1 MAEFIWRAIERSG
14 RTQHGRL
21 DAANAPQAA
30 LQLRS
35 RGLVPVSIEAAG
47 AAPAAGAGG
56 VGGAAGSSPWSLSI
70 GRKASISAP
79 DILSV
84 TTELSIMLR
93 AGLPLAHALRLL
105 LDMGHKPALRS
116 LIQEILDDVKG
127 GAPLSRALARHHPL
141 FSEFYVSMVRAGE
154 AGGQLAVALER
165 LVGHME
171 RIAAMRE
178 NVVSAATY
186 PAILLG
192 VSVISVIGMI
202 GFVVPQFEKLFV
214 DLGDAIPFA
223 TRMVL
228 MLSRVFRDWG
238 VLIAIVTALAVWAGW
253 RWAHTPAGHTW
264 LQGRLLRLPL
274 VGKLLL
280 DFQLT
285 VFSRTM
291 GTLVGG
297 GVSLLAAIDIAISTV
312 TSPPVRQ
319 ALLGMAPSIKVGGRL
334 AQALS
339 DTRQFEPLAVNLV
352 RVGEE
357 TGRLGPMLLELA
369 QLLDRRV
376 ETGVRRLLTLL
387 EPALILLLGGLIA
400 TIIVSILLGI
410 LAINDLAV

>member
-1 MAEFIWRAIERSG
+1 MAEFVWRASDASG
-14 RTQHGRL
+14 RTQHGRV
-21 DAANAPQAA
+21 DAPSAPQAA

-35 RGLVPVSIEAAG
+35 RGLIPLSIEG
-47 AAPAAGAGG
+47 SEPGLRDSGAGQK
-56 VGGAAGSSPWSLSI
+56 GSSQWSMSLRRS
-70 GRKASISAP
+70 AAISGK

-93 AGLPLAHALRLL
+93 AGLPLAYALRLL
-105 LDMGHKPALRS
+105 LEMGHKPALRT
-116 LIQEILDDVKG
+116 LLQDVLDDVKG
-127 GAPLSRALARHHPL
+127 GAPLSRALARHGAQ

-154 AGGQLAVALER
+154 AGGQLAVVLER
-165 LVGHME
+165 LVVHME

-178 NVVSAATY
+178 TVVSAATY

-192 VSVISVIGMI
+192 VSVLSVIGMI
-202 GFVVPQFEKLFV
+202 GFVVPQFEKLFA

-223 TRMVL
+223 TRIVL
-228 MLSRVFRDWG
+228 MLSHVFRQWG
-238 VLIAIVTALAVWAGW
+238 LLIGIVAVVAVWAGT
-253 RWAHTPAGHTW
+253 RWARTSAGHAT
-264 LQGRLLRLPL
+264 LQRRLLGLPLVGRLLR
-274 VGKLLL
+274 

-285 VFSRTM
+285 VFARTM

-297 GVSLLAAIDIAISTV
+297 GVSLLAAIEIAISTV

-319 ALLGMAPSIKVGGRL
+319 AMLGMAPTIKTGGRL
-334 AQALS
+334 AQALA

-357 TGRLGPMLLELA
+357 TGKLGPMLLEVA

>member
-21 DAANAPQAA
+21 EAANAAQAA
-30 LQLRS
+30 LQVRA
-35 RGLVPVSIEAAG
+35 RGLVPLSIEAASG
-47 AAPAAGAGG
+47 TLPAAGA
-56 VGGAAGSSPWSLSI
+56 SRTPSRPWSLSLRR
-70 GRKASISAP
+70 GASISGK

-93 AGLPLAHALRLL
+93 AGLPLAYALRLL
-105 LDMGHKPALRS
+105 LEMGHKPALRD
-116 LIQEILDDVKG
+116 LLQEVLDDVKG
-127 GAPLSRALARHHPL
+127 GAPLSRALSRHGAF

-154 AGGQLAVALER
+154 AGGQLAVVLER

-192 VSVISVIGMI
+192 VSVLSVIGMI
-202 GFVVPQFEKLFV
+202 GFVVPQFEKLFA

-223 TRMVL
+223 TRIVL
-228 MLSRVFRDWG
+228 MLSHVFRQWG
-238 VLIAIVTALAVWAGW
+238 LAIGIVSVVAVWAGM
-253 RWAHTPAGHTW
+253 RWAHTPAGHAR
-264 LQGRLLRLPL
+264 LQSRLLHLPL
-274 VGKLLL
+274 IGKLLR

-285 VFSRTM
+285 VFARTM

-297 GVSLLAAIDIAISTV
+297 GVSLLAAIEIAISTV
-312 TSPPVRQ
+312 TSPPVRT
-319 ALLGMAPSIKVGGRL
+319 AMLGMAPAIKAGGRL
-334 AQALS
+334 AQSLA
-339 DTRQFEPLAVNLV
+339 DTHQFEPLAVNLV

-357 TGRLGPMLLELA
+357 TGKLGPMLLEVA

>member
-1 MAEFIWRAIERSG
+1 MAEFLWRAIERSG
-14 RTQHGRL
+14 RTQQGRL
-21 DAANAPQAA
+21 EAPNAPQAA
-30 LQLRS
+30 SQLRS
-35 RGLVPVSIEAAG
+35 RGLVPVSIEAASAQSLG
-47 AAPAAGAGG
+47 NPAP
-56 VGGAAGSSPWSLSI
+56 
-70 GRKASISAP
+70 SAP
-79 DILSV
+79 LSLKLRRRAGITSKDILSI

-93 AGLPLAHALRLL
+93 AGLPLAYALRLL
-105 LDMGHKPALRS
+105 LEMGHSPALHS
-116 LIQEILDDVKG
+116 LLQQVLDDVKG
-127 GAPLSRALARHHPL
+127 GAPLSRALARHDAQ

-154 AGGQLAVALER
+154 AGGQLAVVLER

-171 RIAAMRE
+171 RLAAMRE

-202 GFVVPQFEKLFV
+202 GFVVPQFEKLFA

-223 TRMVL
+223 TKVVL
-228 MLSRVFRDWG
+228 MLSHVFRQWG
-238 VLIAIVTALAVWAGW
+238 LLIGIVVALLVLAGY
-253 RWAHTPAGHTW
+253 RWSHTPGGHAA

-274 VGKLLL
+274 IGKLLL

-285 VFSRTM
+285 VFARTM

-297 GVSLLAAIDIAISTV
+297 GVSLLAAIEIAQATV

-319 ALLGMAPSIKVGGRL
+319 AMLGMAPSIKGGGRL
-334 AQALS
+334 AQALA

-357 TGRLGPMLLELA
+357 TGRLGPMLLEVA

>member
-1 MAEFIWRAIERSG
+1 MAEFIWRAIDPAG
-14 RTQHGRL
+14 RTQQGRL
-21 DAANAPQAA
+21 EAPAAPQAA

-35 RGLVPVSIEAAG
+35 RGLVPLSIE
-47 AAPAAGAGG
+47 PAAGDLPLT
-56 VGGAAGSSPWSLSI
+56 AAPVPRTGRRSLTLRSNAAI
-70 GRKASISAP
+70 TGK

-84 TTELSIMLR
+84 TTELSIMLK
-93 AGLPLAHALRLL
+93 AGLPLAYALRLL
-105 LDMGHKPALRS
+105 LEMGHKPVLRT
-116 LIQEILDDVKG
+116 LLQEVLDDVKG
-127 GAPLSRALARHHPL
+127 GAALSRALARHPRQ

-154 AGGQLAVALER
+154 AGGQLAVVMER

-192 VSVISVIGMI
+192 VSVLSVIGMI
-202 GFVVPQFEKLFV
+202 GFVVPQFEKLFA

-223 TRMVL
+223 TRIVL
-228 MLSRVFRDWG
+228 MLSHVFRQWG
-238 VLIAIVTALAVWAGW
+238 LLIGIFVVIAFWAGS
-253 RWAHTPAGHTW
+253 RWAHTPAGHASV
-264 LQGRLLRLPL
+264 QNRLLRLPL
-274 VGKLLL
+274 VGRLLL

-285 VFSRTM
+285 VFARTM

-297 GVSLLAAIDIAISTV
+297 GVSLLAAIEIAISTV
-312 TSPPVRQ
+312 TSPPVRS
-319 ALLGMAPSIKVGGRL
+319 AMLGMAPSIKGGGRL
-334 AQALS
+334 TQALAE
-339 DTRQFEPLAVNLV
+339 TRQFEPLAVNLV

-357 TGRLGPMLLELA
+357 TGRLGPMLLEVA

-387 EPALILLLGGLIA
+387 EPALILLLGGIIA

>member
-1 MAEFIWRAIERSG
+1 MAEFIWRAIEPSG
-14 RTQHGRL
+14 KTQHGRL
-21 DAANAPQAA
+21 EAPSASQAT

-35 RGLVPVSIEAAG
+35 RGLVPVSVEAAAG
-47 AAPAAGAGG
+47 ADVEPTQPAAARP
-56 VGGAAGSSPWSLSI
+56 AISFSLRRGERI
-70 GRKASISAP
+70 TGK
-79 DILSV
+79 DILNV
-84 TTELSIMLR
+84 TSELSIMLR
-93 AGLPLAHALRLL
+93 AGLPLAYALRLL
-105 LDMGHKPALRS
+105 LDMGHKPALRV
-116 LIQEILDDVKG
+116 LLQEVLDDVKG
-127 GAPLSRALARHHPL
+127 GAPLSRALARHGAQ

-154 AGGQLAVALER
+154 AGGQLAVVLER
-165 LVGHME
+165 LVAHME
-171 RIAAMRE
+171 RIAEMRE

-192 VSVISVIGMI
+192 VSVVSVIGMI

-223 TRMVL
+223 TKAVL
-228 MLSRVFRDWG
+228 VLSRVFREWG
-238 VLIAIVTALAVWAGW
+238 LLIAILVALVVVGAL
-253 RWAHTPAGHTW
+253 RWSRTPTGHAS
-264 LQGRLLRLPL
+264 LQTRLLKLPL
-274 VGKLLL
+274 VGSLLL

-285 VFSRTM
+285 VFARTL

-297 GVSLLAAIDIAISTV
+297 GVSLLAAIEIAISTV
-312 TSPPVRQ
+312 SSPPVRR
-319 ALLGMAPSIKVGGRL
+319 ALLGMAPAIKGGGRL

-339 DTRQFEPLAVNLV
+339 DTKQFEPLAVNLV

-369 QLLDRRV
+369 KLLDRRV

-410 LAINDLAV
+410 LSINDLAV

>member
-21 DAANAPQAA
+21 DAASAPQAA

-35 RGLVPVSIEAAG
+35 RGLVPLSIEATAG
-47 AAPAAGAGG
+47 AVAGPADSAPRAK
-56 VGGAAGSSPWSLSI
+56 PWALSLRR
-70 GRKASISAP
+70 GASITAK

-93 AGLPLAHALRLL
+93 AGLPLAYALRLL
-105 LDMGHKPALRS
+105 LEMGHKPALRD
-116 LIQEILDDVKG
+116 LLQEVLDDVKG
-127 GAPLSRALARHHPL
+127 GAPLSRALARHGQY

-154 AGGQLAVALER
+154 AGGQLAVVLER

-192 VSVISVIGMI
+192 VSVLSVIGMI
-202 GFVVPQFEKLFV
+202 GFVVPQFEKLFA

-223 TRMVL
+223 TRIVL
-228 MLSRVFRDWG
+228 MLSHVFRNWG
-238 VLIAIVTALAVWAGW
+238 LLIGIVAVVAFWIVN
-253 RWAHTPAGHTW
+253 RWVHTPAGHAA
-264 LQGRLLRLPL
+264 LQARLLRLPL
-274 VGKLLL
+274 VGKLLR

-285 VFSRTM
+285 VFARTM

-297 GVSLLAAIDIAISTV
+297 GVSLLAAIEIAISTV
-312 TSPPVRQ
+312 TSPPVRR
-319 ALLGMAPSIKVGGRL
+319 AMLGMAPAIKGGGRL
-334 AQALS
+334 AQSLAE
-339 DTRQFEPLAVNLV
+339 TRQFEPLAINLV

-357 TGRLGPMLLELA
+357 TGKLGPMLLEVA

>member
-1 MAEFIWRAIERSG
+1 MAEFNWRAIERSG

-21 DAANAPQAA
+21 DAPSAPQAA
-30 LQLRS
+30 LQLRA

-47 AAPAAGAGG
+47 AALPGPAESGRR
-56 VGGAAGSSPWSLSI
+56 SRQWSLSLRRSPAI
-70 GRKASISAP
+70 TAK

-93 AGLPLAHALRLL
+93 AGLPLAYALRLL
-105 LDMGHKPALRS
+105 LEMGHKPALRT
-116 LIQEILDDVKG
+116 LLQEVLDDVKG
-127 GAPLSRALARHHPL
+127 GAPLSRALARHAY
-141 FSEFYVSMVRAGE
+141 FGEFYVSMVRAGE
-154 AGGQLAVALER
+154 AGGQLAVVMER

-171 RIAAMRE
+171 RLAAMRE

-192 VSVISVIGMI
+192 VSVLSVIGMI
-202 GFVVPQFEKLFV
+202 GFVVPQFEKLFA

-223 TRMVL
+223 TRVVL
-228 MLSRVFRDWG
+228 MLSHLFRDWG
-238 VLIAIVTALAVWAGW
+238 LLIGIVTVIAVWAGI
-253 RWAHTPAGHTW
+253 RWAHTPVGHAQ
-264 LQGRLLRLPL
+264 LQQRLLRLPL
-274 VGKLLL
+274 VGRLLL

-285 VFSRTM
+285 VFARTM

-297 GVSLLAAIDIAISTV
+297 GVSLLAAIEIAISTV

-319 ALLGMAPSIKVGGRL
+319 AMLGMAPSIKGGGRL
-334 AQALS
+334 TQALA
-339 DTRQFEPLAVNLV
+339 DTRQFEPLAINLV

-357 TGRLGPMLLELA
+357 TGRLGPMLLEVA

>member
-21 DAANAPQAA
+21 DAASAPQAA

-35 RGLVPVSIEAAG
+35 RGLVPLSIEAAAG
-47 AAPAAGAGG
+47 SAAAAAPASGAR
-56 VGGAAGSSPWSLSI
+56 PWSLSLRR
-70 GRKASISAP
+70 GAGISGK

-93 AGLPLAHALRLL
+93 AGLPLAYALRLL
-105 LDMGHKPALRS
+105 LEKGHSPALRT
-116 LIQEILDDVKG
+116 LLQEVLDDVKG
-127 GAPLSRALARHHPL
+127 GAPLSRALARHGEH

-154 AGGQLAVALER
+154 AGGQLAVVLER

-192 VSVISVIGMI
+192 VSVLSVIGMI
-202 GFVVPQFEKLFV
+202 GFVVPQFEKLFA

-223 TRMVL
+223 TRIVL
-228 MLSRVFRDWG
+228 MLSHVFRDWG
-238 VLIAIVTALAVWAGW
+238 LAIGIVAVVAFWAIN
-253 RWAHTPAGHTW
+253 RWAHTPAGHAA
-264 LQGRLLRLPL
+264 LQSRLLRLPL
-274 VGKLLL
+274 VGKLLR

-285 VFSRTM
+285 VFARTM

-297 GVSLLAAIDIAISTV
+297 GVSLLAAIEIAISTV

-319 ALLGMAPSIKVGGRL
+319 AMLGMAPSIKGGGRL
-334 AQALS
+334 TQALAE
-339 DTRQFEPLAVNLV
+339 TRQFEPLAINLV

-357 TGRLGPMLLELA
+357 TGKLGPMLLEVA

-376 ETGVRRLLTLL
+376 EIGVRRLLTLL

>member
-1 MAEFIWRAIERSG
+1 MAEFIWRAIDPVG
-14 RTQHGRL
+14 RTQQGRVE
-21 DAANAPQAA
+21 AVAAPQAA

-35 RGLVPVSIEAAG
+35 RGLVPLSVEPVGGATPVAD
-47 AAPAAGAGG
+47 AAPAGFRRPSLPLRRN
-56 VGGAAGSSPWSLSI
+56 AAITG
-70 GRKASISAP
+70 K

-84 TTELSIMLR
+84 TTELSIMLK
-93 AGLPLAHALRLL
+93 AGLPLAYALRLL
-105 LDMGHKPALRS
+105 LEMGHKPVLRT
-116 LIQEILDDVKG
+116 LLQDVLDDVKG
-127 GAPLSRALARHHPL
+127 GAPLSRALGRHPRQ

-154 AGGQLAVALER
+154 AGGQLAVVLER

-192 VSVISVIGMI
+192 VSVLSVIGMI
-202 GFVVPQFEKLFV
+202 GFVVPQFEKLFA

-223 TRMVL
+223 TRIVL
-228 MLSRVFRDWG
+228 MLSHVFRQWG
-238 VLIAIVTALAVWAGW
+238 LLIGIVVALATWAGF
-253 RWAHTPAGHTW
+253 RWAHTPAGHAT
-264 LQGRLLRLPL
+264 LQTRLLRLPM
-274 VGKLLL
+274 VGRLLL

-285 VFSRTM
+285 VFARTM

-297 GVSLLAAIDIAISTV
+297 GVSLLASIEIAISTV
-312 TSPPVRQ
+312 TSPPVR
-319 ALLGMAPSIKVGGRL
+319 AAMVGMAPSIKGGGRL
-334 AQALS
+334 TQALAE
-339 DTRQFEPLAVNLV
+339 TGQFEPLAVNLV

-357 TGRLGPMLLELA
+357 TGRLGPMLLEVA

>member
-1 MAEFIWRAIERSG
+1 MAEFIWRAIEPSG
-14 RTQHGRL
+14 RPQNGRL
-21 DAANAPQAA
+21 DAADAPQAA
-30 LQLRS
+30 SQLRS

-47 AAPAAGAGG
+47 SPLAAPGNTPGK
-56 VGGAAGSSPWSLSI
+56 SFLSLSI
-70 GRKASISAP
+70 GRKTSISSK

-93 AGLPLAHALRLL
+93 AGLPLAYALRLL
-105 LDMGHKPALRS
+105 LEMGHKPELRAL
-116 LIQEILDDVKG
+116 LQEVLDDVKG
-127 GAPLSRALARHHPL
+127 GAALSRALARHGAY

-154 AGGQLAVALER
+154 AGGQLAVVLER
-165 LVGHME
+165 LVAHME

-178 NVVSAATY
+178 NVVAASTY
-186 PAILLG
+186 PLILLG

-223 TRMVL
+223 TRVVL
-228 MLSRVFRDWG
+228 MLSHVFRDWG
-238 VLIAIVTALAVWAGW
+238 LLIGLLVVVAGW
-253 RWAHTPAGHTW
+253 AARRWARTPAGHAS
-264 LQGRLLRLPL
+264 LQTQMLGLPL

-285 VFSRTM
+285 VFARTM
-291 GTLVGG
+291 GTLVTG
-297 GVSLLAAIDIAISTV
+297 GVSLLNALDIAISTV

-319 ALLGMAPSIKVGGRL
+319 ALTGMAPSIKGGGRL
-334 AQALS
+334 AQTLAE
-339 DTRQFEPLAVNLV
+339 TRQFEPLAVNLV

-357 TGRLGPMLLELA
+357 TGKLGPMLLEVA

>member
-1 MAEFIWRAIERSG
+1 MAEFIWRAIEPSG
-14 RTQHGRL
+14 RTQNGRL

-30 LQLRS
+30 SQLRS
-35 RGLVPVSIEAAG
+35 RGLVPISIEAAG
-47 AAPAAGAGG
+47 SSLAVPGG
-56 VGGAAGSSPWSLSI
+56 TPGKSFLSLSI
-70 GRKASISAP
+70 GKKASISSK
-79 DILSV
+79 DVLSV

-93 AGLPLAHALRLL
+93 AGLPLAYALRLL
-105 LDMGHKPALRS
+105 LEMGHKPALRT
-116 LIQEILDDVKG
+116 LLQEVLDDVKG
-127 GAPLSRALARHHPL
+127 GAALSRALARHDAY

-154 AGGQLAVALER
+154 AGGQLAVVLER
-165 LVGHME
+165 LVAHME

-178 NVVSAATY
+178 NVVAASTY
-186 PAILLG
+186 PLILLG

-223 TRMVL
+223 TRVVL
-228 MLSRVFRDWG
+228 MLSHVFRDWG
-238 VLIAIVTALAVWAGW
+238 LLIGLLVVIAGWAGR
-253 RWAHTPAGHTW
+253 RWARTPAGHAR
-264 LQGRLLRLPL
+264 LQTRMLRLPL

-285 VFSRTM
+285 VFARTM
-291 GTLVGG
+291 GTLVSG
-297 GVSLLAAIDIAISTV
+297 GVSLLSALDIAISTV

-319 ALLGMAPSIKVGGRL
+319 ALTGMAPSIKGGGRL
-334 AQALS
+334 AQTLAE
-339 DTRQFEPLAVNLV
+339 TRQFEPLAVNLV

-357 TGRLGPMLLELA
+357 TGKLGPMLLEVA

>member
-1 MAEFIWRAIERSG
+1 MAEFIWRATERSG

-21 DAANAPQAA
+21 DAASAPQAA

-35 RGLVPVSIEAAG
+35 RGLVPLSIEAASGALPQG
-47 AAPAAGAGG
+47 AADLPRPR
-56 VGGAAGSSPWSLSI
+56 PWSLSL
-70 GRKASISAP
+70 RRNPSISGK

-93 AGLPLAHALRLL
+93 AGLPLAYALKLL
-105 LDMGHKPALRS
+105 LEMGHNPALRT
-116 LIQEILDDVKG
+116 LLQEVLDDVKG
-127 GAPLSRALARHHPL
+127 GAPLSRALARHPAQ
-141 FSEFYVSMVRAGE
+141 FGEFYVSMVRAGE
-154 AGGQLAVALER
+154 AGGQLAVVLER

-192 VSVISVIGMI
+192 VSVLSVIGMI
-202 GFVVPQFEKLFV
+202 GFVVPQFEKLFA

-223 TRMVL
+223 TRVVL
-228 MLSRVFRDWG
+228 MLSHVFRDWG
-238 VLIAIVTALAVWAGW
+238 LLIGIVLVIAVWAGR
-253 RWAHTPAGHTW
+253 RWAHTPAGHAK
-264 LQGRLLRLPL
+264 LQARLLRLPL

-285 VFSRTM
+285 VFARTM
-291 GTLVGG
+291 GTLVAG
-297 GVSLLAAIDIAISTV
+297 GVSLLGAIEIAISTV

-319 ALLGMAPSIKVGGRL
+319 AMSGMASSIKGGGRL
-334 AQALS
+334 TQALAE
-339 DTRQFEPLAVNLV
+339 TRQFEPLAVNLV

-357 TGRLGPMLLELA
+357 TGRLGPMLLEVA

>member
-1 MAEFIWRAIERSG
+1 MAEFNWRAIERSG

-21 DAANAPQAA
+21 DAPSAPQAA
-30 LQLRS
+30 LQLRA
-35 RGLVPVSIEAAG
+35 RGLVPVSIEAADG
-47 AAPAAGAGG
+47 ALPGPAE
-56 VGGAAGSSPWSLSI
+56 SRPRSRPWSRSLRRSPAI
-70 GRKASISAP
+70 NSK

-93 AGLPLAHALRLL
+93 AGLPLAYALRLL
-105 LDMGHKPALRS
+105 LEMGHKPALRT
-116 LIQEILDDVKG
+116 LLQEVLDDVKG
-127 GAPLSRALARHHPL
+127 GAPLSRALARHGAH
-141 FSEFYVSMVRAGE
+141 FGEFYVSMVRAGE
-154 AGGQLAVALER
+154 AGGQLAVVMER

-171 RIAAMRE
+171 RLAAMRE

-192 VSVISVIGMI
+192 VSVLSVIGMV
-202 GFVVPQFEKLFV
+202 GFVVPQFEKLFA

-223 TRMVL
+223 TRVVL
-228 MLSRVFRDWG
+228 MLSHLLRDWG
-238 VLIAIVTALAVWAGW
+238 LLIGIVTVVAVWAGI
-253 RWAHTPAGHTW
+253 RWSHTPAGHAR
-264 LQGRLLRLPL
+264 LQQRLLRLPL
-274 VGKLLL
+274 VGRLLL

-285 VFSRTM
+285 VFARTM
-291 GTLVGG
+291 GTLVSG
-297 GVSLLAAIDIAISTV
+297 GVSLLGAIEIAISTV

-319 ALLGMAPSIKVGGRL
+319 AMLGMASSIKGGGRL
-334 AQALS
+334 TQALA
-339 DTRQFEPLAVNLV
+339 DTRQFEPLAINLV

-357 TGRLGPMLLELA
+357 TGRLGPMLLEVA

>member
-1 MAEFIWRAIERSG
+1 MAEFIWRAIEPSG
-14 RTQHGRL
+14 RTQQGRL
-21 DAANAPQAA
+21 DAPNAPQAA
-30 LQLRS
+30 VQLRA
-35 RGLVPVSIEAAG
+35 RGLVPLSIEAAS
-47 AAPAAGAGG
+47 
-56 VGGAAGSSPWSLSI
+56 GAAGSQARSPQWSLSL
-70 GRKASISAP
+70 RRNASITGK

-93 AGLPLAHALRLL
+93 AGLPLAYALRLL
-105 LDMGHKPALRS
+105 LEMGHKPALRT
-116 LIQEILDDVKG
+116 LLQEVLDDVKG
-127 GAPLSRALARHHPL
+127 GAQLSRALARHPEQ

-154 AGGQLAVALER
+154 AGGQLAVVLER

-192 VSVISVIGMI
+192 VSVLSVIGMI
-202 GFVVPQFEKLFV
+202 GFVVPQFEKLFA
-214 DLGDAIPFA
+214 DLGDALPFP
-223 TRMVL
+223 TKVVL
-228 MLSRVFRDWG
+228 MLSHVFRQWG
-238 VLIAIVTALAVWAGW
+238 LPLGIAIAVAVWAGL
-253 RWAHTPAGHTW
+253 RWAHSPAGHAKLQTW
-264 LQGRLLRLPL
+264 LLRLP
-274 VGKLLL
+274 VIGRLLL

-285 VFSRTM
+285 VFARTM

-297 GVSLLAAIDIAISTV
+297 GVSLLGAIEIAIATV
-312 TSPPVRQ
+312 TSPPVRR
-319 ALLGMAPSIKVGGRL
+319 AMLGMAPSIKGGGRL
-334 AQALS
+334 TQALA

-357 TGRLGPMLLELA
+357 TGRLGPMLLEVA

>member
-21 DAANAPQAA
+21 EAPSAPQAA
-30 LQLRS
+30 VQLRS
-35 RGLVPVSIEAAG
+35 QGLVPVSIEAAAG
-47 AAPAAGAGG
+47 PAAQPGTVSASK
-56 VGGAAGSSPWSLSI
+56 APRWSLSL
-70 GRKASISAP
+70 GRSAP
-79 DILSV
+79 VSSREILGV

-105 LDMGHKPALRS
+105 LDMGHKPALHA
-116 LIQEILDDVKG
+116 LLQQVLDDVKG
-127 GAPLSRALARHHPL
+127 GAALSRALARHHPL

-154 AGGQLAVALER
+154 AGGQLAVVLER

-171 RIAAMRE
+171 RIDAMRE
-178 NVVSAATY
+178 KVVSAATY
-186 PAILLG
+186 PAILLV
-192 VSVISVIGMI
+192 VSLISVIGMI

-214 DLGDAIPFA
+214 ELGDAIPFA
-223 TRMVL
+223 TRIVL
-228 MLSRVFRDWG
+228 MLSRVFRQWG
-238 VLIAIVTALAVWAGW
+238 LLIGMVAALAISGGR
-253 RWAHTPAGHTW
+253 RWARTPAGHES
-264 LQGRLLRLPL
+264 LQRWLLRLPV
-274 VGKLLL
+274 VGRLLL

-285 VFSRTM
+285 VFARTM

-297 GVSLLAAIDIAISTV
+297 GVSLLAALDIAISTV
-312 TSPPVRQ
+312 TSPPVRR
-319 ALLGMAPSIKVGGRL
+319 ALLGMAPTIKVGGRL

-339 DTRQFEPLAVNLV
+339 DTRQFEPLAINLV

>member
-21 DAANAPQAA
+21 EAASAPQAA

-35 RGLVPVSIEAAG
+35 RGLVPLSIEAA
-47 AAPAAGAGG
+47 AGA
-56 VGGAAGSSPWSLSI
+56 VAGPADSGPQPRRWSLSLR
-70 GRKASISAP
+70 GGASISGK

-93 AGLPLAHALRLL
+93 AGLPLAYALRLL
-105 LDMGHKPALRS
+105 LEMGHKPALRT
-116 LIQEILDDVKG
+116 LLQEVLDDVKG
-127 GAPLSRALARHHPL
+127 GAPLSRALASHGDY

-154 AGGQLAVALER
+154 AGGQLAVVLER

-192 VSVISVIGMI
+192 VSVLSVIGMI
-202 GFVVPQFEKLFV
+202 GFVVPQFEKLFA

-223 TRMVL
+223 TRIVL
-228 MLSRVFRDWG
+228 MLSHVFRDWG
-238 VLIAIVTALAVWAGW
+238 LLIGIVVTVAIWAGS
-253 RWAHTPAGHTW
+253 RWARTPAGHAS
-264 LQGRLLRLPL
+264 LQTRLLRLPL
-274 VGKLLL
+274 VGKLLR

-285 VFSRTM
+285 VFARTM

-297 GVSLLAAIDIAISTV
+297 GVSLLAAIEIAISTV
-312 TSPPVRQ
+312 TSPPVRR
-319 ALLGMAPSIKVGGRL
+319 AMLGMAPAIKGGSRL
-334 AQALS
+334 AQALA

-357 TGRLGPMLLELA
+357 TGKLGPMLLEVA
-369 QLLDRRV
+369 QVLDRRV

-400 TIIVSILLGI
+400 AIIVSILLGI

>member
-1 MAEFIWRAIERSG
+1 MAEFIWRATERSG
-14 RTQHGRL
+14 RSQQGRI
-21 DAANAPQAA
+21 DAANAAQAA
-30 LQLRS
+30 IQLRA
-35 RGLVPVSIEAAG
+35 RGLVPLSIEPAAG
-47 AAPAAGAGG
+47 VAPAAGETR
-56 VGGAAGSSPWSLSI
+56 PLPRRWSLSL
-70 GRKASISAP
+70 RRDASITGK
-79 DILSV
+79 DILSI

-93 AGLPLAHALRLL
+93 AGLPLAYALRLL
-105 LDMGHKPALRS
+105 LEMGHKPALRA
-116 LIQEILDDVKG
+116 LLQEVLDDVKG
-127 GAPLSRALARHHPL
+127 GAPLSRALARHGDQ

-154 AGGQLAVALER
+154 AGGQLAVVLER

-192 VSVISVIGMI
+192 VSVLSVIGMI
-202 GFVVPQFEKLFV
+202 GFVVPQFEKLFA

-223 TRMVL
+223 TRIVL
-228 MLSRVFRDWG
+228 MLSHVFRQWG
-238 VLIAIVTALAVWAGW
+238 LAIGIVVVLAVWAGR
-253 RWAHTPAGHTW
+253 RWAHTPAGHSW
-264 LQGRLLRLPL
+264 LQSLLLRLPL
-274 VGKLLL
+274 VGHLLK

-285 VFSRTM
+285 VFARTM

-297 GVSLLAAIDIAISTV
+297 GVSLLAAIEIAISTV

-319 ALLGMAPSIKVGGRL
+319 AMAGMASSIKGGGRL
-334 AQALS
+334 AQTLAE
-339 DTRQFEPLAVNLV
+339 TRQFEPLAVNLV

-357 TGRLGPMLLELA
+357 TGRLGPMLLEVA

>member
-1 MAEFIWRAIERSG
+1 MAEFIWRAIDPAG
-14 RTQHGRL
+14 RTQQGRVE
-21 DAANAPQAA
+21 AAAAPQAA
-30 LQLRS
+30 VQLRS
-35 RGLVPVSIEAAG
+35 RGLVPLSIEPAG
-47 AAPAAGAGG
+47 GATPRSGDAPARPAGR
-56 VGGAAGSSPWSLSI
+56 SLSLRRNAAI
-70 GRKASISAP
+70 TGK

-84 TTELSIMLR
+84 TTELSIMLK
-93 AGLPLAHALRLL
+93 AGLPLAYALRLL
-105 LDMGHKPALRS
+105 LEMGHKPVLRT
-116 LIQEILDDVKG
+116 LLQDVLDDVKG
-127 GAPLSRALARHHPL
+127 GAPLSRALGRHPRQ

-154 AGGQLAVALER
+154 AGGQLAVVLER

-192 VSVISVIGMI
+192 VSVLSVIGMI
-202 GFVVPQFEKLFV
+202 GFVVPQFEKLFA

-223 TRMVL
+223 TRIVL
-228 MLSRVFRDWG
+228 MLSHVFRQWG
-238 VLIAIVTALAVWAGW
+238 LLIGIVMVLSVWSGY
-253 RWAHTPAGHTW
+253 RYAHTPVGHAK
-264 LQGRLLRLPL
+264 LQSRLLRLPL
-274 VGKLLL
+274 VGRLLL
-280 DFQLT
+280 DFQLA
-285 VFSRTM
+285 VFARTM

-297 GVSLLAAIDIAISTV
+297 GVSLLASIEIAISTV
-312 TSPPVRQ
+312 TSPPVRV
-319 ALLGMAPSIKVGGRL
+319 AMLGMAPSIKGGGRL
-334 AQALS
+334 TQALAE
-339 DTRQFEPLAVNLV
+339 TRQFEPLAVNLV

-357 TGRLGPMLLELA
+357 TGRLGPMLLEVA

>member
-21 DAANAPQAA
+21 DAASAPQAA

-35 RGLVPVSIEAAG
+35 RGLVPLSIEAAG
-47 AAPAAGAGG
+47 GA
-56 VGGAAGSSPWSLSI
+56 VEGAVASGPKTKPFSLSLRR
-70 GRKASISAP
+70 GASITGK

-93 AGLPLAHALRLL
+93 AGLPLAYALRLL
-105 LDMGHKPALRS
+105 LEMGHKPALRT
-116 LIQEILDDVKG
+116 LLQEVLDDVKG
-127 GAPLSRALARHHPL
+127 GATLSRALARHGSH

-154 AGGQLAVALER
+154 AGGQLAVVLER

-192 VSVISVIGMI
+192 VSVLSVIGMI
-202 GFVVPQFEKLFV
+202 GFVVPQFEKLFA

-223 TRMVL
+223 TRIVL
-228 MLSRVFRDWG
+228 MLSHVFRDWG
-238 VLIAIVTALAVWAGW
+238 LLIGIVAIVAIWAGN
-253 RWAHTPAGHTW
+253 RWVRTPAGHAA
-264 LQGRLLRLPL
+264 LQTRLLRLPL
-274 VGKLLL
+274 VGKLLR

-285 VFSRTM
+285 VFARTM

-297 GVSLLAAIDIAISTV
+297 GVSLLAAIEIAISTV
-312 TSPPVRQ
+312 TSLPVRQ
-319 ALLGMAPSIKVGGRL
+319 AMLGMAPAIKGGGRL
-334 AQALS
+334 AQSLS
-339 DTRQFEPLAVNLV
+339 DTRQFEPLAINLV

-357 TGRLGPMLLELA
+357 TGKLGPMLLEVA

>member
-1 MAEFIWRAIERSG
+1 MAELLWRAIERSG
-14 RTQHGRL
+14 RTQQGRL
-21 DAANAPQAA
+21 EAPNAPQAA
-30 LQLRS
+30 SQLRS
-35 RGLVPVSIEAAG
+35 RGLVPVSIEAASAESLG
-47 AAPAAGAGG
+47 NPAPRAPLSLKLRRRAGIT
-56 VGGAAGSSPWSLSI
+56 S
-70 GRKASISAP
+70 K
-79 DILSV
+79 DILSI

-93 AGLPLAHALRLL
+93 AGLPLAYALRLL
-105 LDMGHKPALRS
+105 LEMGHSPALHS
-116 LIQEILDDVKG
+116 LLQQVLDDVKG
-127 GAPLSRALARHHPL
+127 GAPLSRALARHDAQ

-154 AGGQLAVALER
+154 AGGQLAVVLER

-171 RIAAMRE
+171 RLAAMRE

-202 GFVVPQFEKLFV
+202 GFVVPQFEKLFA

-223 TRMVL
+223 TKVVL
-228 MLSRVFRDWG
+228 MLSHVFRQWG
-238 VLIAIVTALAVWAGW
+238 LLIGIVVALLVLAGY
-253 RWAHTPAGHTW
+253 RWSHTPGGHAA

-274 VGKLLL
+274 IGKLLL

-285 VFSRTM
+285 VFARTM

-297 GVSLLAAIDIAISTV
+297 GVSLLAAIEIAQATV

-319 ALLGMAPSIKVGGRL
+319 AMLGMAPSIKGGGRL
-334 AQALS
+334 AQALA

-357 TGRLGPMLLELA
+357 TGRLGPMLLEVA

>member
-21 DAANAPQAA
+21 DAVSAPQAA

-35 RGLVPVSIEAAG
+35 RGLVPLSIEAASG
-47 AAPAAGAGG
+47 SITAAAEATPASAR
-56 VGGAAGSSPWSLSI
+56 WSLTFGSKNSI
-70 GRKASISAP
+70 GSK

-93 AGLPLAHALRLL
+93 AGLPLAYALRLL
-105 LDMGHKPALRS
+105 LEMGHKPALRS
-116 LIQEILDDVKG
+116 LLQEVLDDVKG
-127 GAPLSRALARHHPL
+127 GAPLSRALARHGAY

-154 AGGQLAVALER
+154 AGGQLAVVLER

-202 GFVVPQFEKLFV
+202 GFVVPQFEKLFA

-223 TRMVL
+223 TRVVL
-228 MLSRVFRDWG
+228 MLSHLFRDWG
-238 VLIAIVTALAVWAGW
+238 VLIGILVAVAVWAGR
-253 RWAHTPAGHTW
+253 RWAHTPAGHAQ
-264 LQGRLLRLPL
+264 LQQRLLRVPL

-285 VFSRTM
+285 VFARTM

-297 GVSLLAAIDIAISTV
+297 GVSLLAAIEIAIATV
-312 TSPPVRQ
+312 TSPPVRR
-319 ALLGMAPSIKVGGRL
+319 AMLGMAPSIKGGGRL
-334 AQALS
+334 AQSLAE
-339 DTRQFEPLAVNLV
+339 TRQFEPLAINLV

-357 TGRLGPMLLELA
+357 TGRLGPMLLEVA

>member
-1 MAEFIWRAIERSG
+1 MAEFVWRASDASG
-14 RTQHGRL
+14 RTQHGRM
-21 DAANAPQAA
+21 DAPSAPQAA

-35 RGLVPVSIEAAG
+35 RGLIPLSIEGSEPGLRDSG
-47 AAPAAGAGG
+47 ASQK
-56 VGGAAGSSPWSLSI
+56 GSSQWSVSLRRS
-70 GRKASISAP
+70 AAISGK

-93 AGLPLAHALRLL
+93 AGLPLAYALRLL
-105 LDMGHKPALRS
+105 LEMGHKPALRT
-116 LIQEILDDVKG
+116 LLQDVLDDVKG
-127 GAPLSRALARHHPL
+127 GAPLSRALARHGAQ

-154 AGGQLAVALER
+154 AGGQLAVVLER
-165 LVGHME
+165 LVVHME

-178 NVVSAATY
+178 TVVSAATY

-192 VSVISVIGMI
+192 VSVLSVIGMI
-202 GFVVPQFEKLFV
+202 GFVVPQFEKLFA

-223 TRMVL
+223 TRIVL
-228 MLSRVFRDWG
+228 MLSHVFRQWG
-238 VLIAIVTALAVWAGW
+238 LLIGIVAAVAVWAGT
-253 RWAHTPAGHTW
+253 RWARTPAGHAT
-264 LQGRLLRLPL
+264 LQRRLLGLPLAGRLLR
-274 VGKLLL
+274 

-285 VFSRTM
+285 VFARTM

-297 GVSLLAAIDIAISTV
+297 GVSLLAAIEIAISTV

-319 ALLGMAPSIKVGGRL
+319 AMLGMAPTIKTGGRL
-334 AQALS
+334 AQALA

-357 TGRLGPMLLELA
+357 TGKLGPMLLEVA

>member
-14 RTQHGRL
+14 RTQQGRL
-21 DAANAPQAA
+21 EAPDAPQVAS
-30 LQLRS
+30 QLRS
-35 RGLVPVSIEAAG
+35 RGLVPVSIEAASAQSPG
-47 AAPAAGAGG
+47 SPAPRAPLSFHLKRRAGIT
-56 VGGAAGSSPWSLSI
+56 S
-70 GRKASISAP
+70 K
-79 DILSV
+79 DILSI

-93 AGLPLAHALRLL
+93 AGLPLAYALRLL
-105 LDMGHKPALRS
+105 LEMGHSPALHA
-116 LIQEILDDVKG
+116 LLQQVLDDVKG
-127 GAPLSRALARHHPL
+127 GAPLSRALARHDAQ

-154 AGGQLAVALER
+154 AGGQLAVVLER

-171 RIAAMRE
+171 RLAAMRE

-192 VSVISVIGMI
+192 VSLISVIGMI
-202 GFVVPQFEKLFV
+202 GFVVPQFEKLFA
-214 DLGDAIPFA
+214 DLGDALPFA
-223 TRMVL
+223 TKVVL
-228 MLSRVFRDWG
+228 MLSHVFRQWG
-238 VLIAIVTALAVWAGW
+238 LLIGIVAALLFWVGF
-253 RWAHTPAGHTW
+253 RWSHTPAGHSA
-264 LQGRLLRLPL
+264 LQSRLLRLPL
-274 VGKLLL
+274 VGKLML

-285 VFSRTM
+285 VFARTM

-297 GVSLLAAIDIAISTV
+297 GVSLLAAIEIAQATV

-319 ALLGMAPSIKVGGRL
+319 AMLGMASSIKGGGRL
-334 AQALS
+334 TQALA

-357 TGRLGPMLLELA
+357 TGRLGPMLLEVA

>member
-21 DAANAPQAA
+21 DAASAPQAA

-35 RGLVPVSIEAAG
+35 RGLVPLSIEAAG
-47 AAPAAGAGG
+47 GAVPGSAASGPKPK
-56 VGGAAGSSPWSLSI
+56 PWSMSLRS
-70 GRKASISAP
+70 GASISSK

-93 AGLPLAHALRLL
+93 AGLPLAYALRLL
-105 LDMGHKPALRS
+105 LEMGHKPALRT
-116 LIQEILDDVKG
+116 LLQEVLDDVKG
-127 GAPLSRALARHHPL
+127 GAPLSRALSRHGAF

-154 AGGQLAVALER
+154 AGGQLAVVLER

-192 VSVISVIGMI
+192 VSVLSVIGMI
-202 GFVVPQFEKLFV
+202 GFVVPQFEKLFA

-223 TRMVL
+223 TRIVL
-228 MLSRVFRDWG
+228 MLSHLFRDWG
-238 VLIAIVTALAVWAGW
+238 LLIGIVAIVSIWVGF
-253 RWAHTPAGHTW
+253 RWAHTPIGHAR
-264 LQGRLLRLPL
+264 LQTRLLRLPL
-274 VGKLLL
+274 VGKLLR

-285 VFSRTM
+285 VFARTM

-297 GVSLLAAIDIAISTV
+297 GVSLLAAIEIAISTV

-319 ALLGMAPSIKVGGRL
+319 AMLGMAPAIKGGGRL
-334 AQALS
+334 AQSLA
-339 DTRQFEPLAVNLV
+339 DTRQFEPLAINLV

-357 TGRLGPMLLELA
+357 TGKLGPMLLEVA

>member
-21 DAANAPQAA
+21 DAASAPQAA

-35 RGLVPVSIEAAG
+35 RGLVPLSIEAAG
-47 AAPAAGAGG
+47 SA
-56 VGGAAGSSPWSLSI
+56 VEGAAASGPKSKPWTMAMRS
-70 GRKASISAP
+70 GTSISSK

-93 AGLPLAHALRLL
+93 AGLPLAYALRLL
-105 LDMGHKPALRS
+105 LEMGHKPALRT
-116 LIQEILDDVKG
+116 LLQEVLDDVKG
-127 GAPLSRALARHHPL
+127 GATLSRALARHGSH

-154 AGGQLAVALER
+154 AGGQLAVVLER

-186 PAILLG
+186 PAILLA
-192 VSVISVIGMI
+192 VSVLSVIGMI
-202 GFVVPQFEKLFV
+202 GFVVPQFEKLFA

-223 TRMVL
+223 TRIVL
-228 MLSRVFRDWG
+228 MLSHLLRDWG
-238 VLIAIVTALAVWAGW
+238 LLIGIIAIAGTWAGF
-253 RWAHTPAGHTW
+253 RWAHTPIGHAR
-264 LQGRLLRLPL
+264 LQARLLRLPL
-274 VGKLLL
+274 VGKLLR

-285 VFSRTM
+285 VFARTM

-297 GVSLLAAIDIAISTV
+297 GVSLLAAIEIAISTV

-319 ALLGMAPSIKVGGRL
+319 AMLGMAPAIKGGGRL
-334 AQALS
+334 AQSLS
-339 DTRQFEPLAVNLV
+339 DTRQFEPLAINLV

-357 TGRLGPMLLELA
+357 TGKLGPMLLEVA

>member
-21 DAANAPQAA
+21 DAASAPQAA

-35 RGLVPVSIEAAG
+35 RGLVPLSIEAAAG
-47 AAPAAGAGG
+47 SAAAAAPASGAR
-56 VGGAAGSSPWSLSI
+56 PWSLSLRR
-70 GRKASISAP
+70 GAGISGK

-93 AGLPLAHALRLL
+93 AGLPLAYALRLL
-105 LDMGHKPALRS
+105 LEMGHSPALRT
-116 LIQEILDDVKG
+116 LLQEVLDDVKG
-127 GAPLSRALARHHPL
+127 GAPLSRALARHGEH

-154 AGGQLAVALER
+154 AGGQLAVVLER

-192 VSVISVIGMI
+192 VSVLSVIGMI
-202 GFVVPQFEKLFV
+202 GFVVPQFEKLFA

-223 TRMVL
+223 TRIVL
-228 MLSRVFRDWG
+228 MLSHVFRDWG
-238 VLIAIVTALAVWAGW
+238 LAIGIVAVVAFWAIN
-253 RWAHTPAGHTW
+253 RWAHTPAGHAA
-264 LQGRLLRLPL
+264 LQSRLLRLPL
-274 VGKLLL
+274 VGKLLR

-285 VFSRTM
+285 VFARTM

-297 GVSLLAAIDIAISTV
+297 GVSLLAAIEIAISTV

-319 ALLGMAPSIKVGGRL
+319 AMLGMAPSIKVGGRL
-334 AQALS
+334 AQALAE
-339 DTRQFEPLAVNLV
+339 TRQFEPLAINLV

-357 TGRLGPMLLELA
+357 TGKLGPMLLEVA

-376 ETGVRRLLTLL
+376 EIGVRRLLTLL